1 MSWVYLPDHG
11 RRVGSGGEGRAP
23 GGGKGLAS
31 TFVLIWE
38 KARAVWR
45 EDWRRPQRP
54 GLAFSFCL
62 WLCTNLPYRLG
73 AVLGRDSASRAI
85 QPKPPKSSHC
95 SHFILFFF
103 LKIFV
108 LQTPF
113 FWSFFLLALLPFA
126 DLTPSWNP
134 PHVGPQFNSLRNFYH
149 VGQGQG
155 WRTRKGRPRQ
165 GVSVS
170 RFVLY
175 FGSFWQCF

>member
-1 MSWVYLPDHG
+1 MGLPTGPWPAGWQGWRGARPRRWQRFGLHFCPDLGKSAGSLAG
-11 RRVGSGGEGRAP
+11 RLAPAPATGAGLLFLPVVMYQSTLSPGSG
-23 GGGKGLAS
+23 
-31 TFVLIWE
+31 F
-38 KARAVWR
+38 
-45 EDWRRPQRP
+45 RP
-54 GLAFSFCL
+54 GLG
-62 WLCTNLPYRLG
+62 LPGHPAETAKIFAL
-73 AVLGRDSASRAI
+73 
-85 QPKPPKSSHC
+85 QPFHS
-95 SHFILFFF
+95 FF
-103 LKIFV
+103 LFKIFV

-113 FWSFFLLALLPFA
+113 SGRFFLLALLPFA